1 MPGEVEQTDVRVSD
15 GLDWWG
21 CLKAFGELT
30 EKQLDP
36 ERAVWRLRIFVGVH
50 GVPASSPG
58 QPSTVAV
65 LQISHAFADGARAA
79 ALAGLLFGRN
89 VPLPAIA
96 APPAER
102 RVSRGIEAIR
112 RRRQLDFEIE
122 AGRVPAP
129 AGPVPALRTNNA
141 ATGAPILRT
150 FVRHRTQL
158 PGKSITVGALVAIS
172 EALGGYL
179 RERGED
185 PSTLTALVPMAK
197 PGIPHARNHSG
208 PEYIRLHPDVTA
220 RDERAGL
227 IATEFED
234 CRRRHLHP
242 GFGATEL
249 ALSTLPL
256 PLLHWVMARRSPP
269 TVMANTVVSSV
280 NRGAADLSFGG
291 CPVFMTAG
299 YPFLTPNIGLTH
311 GVHGLGNMVA
321 ISVNTTESIIPDI
334 DHYIDRLTASQA
346 RSEED
351 RLPATTG

>member
-1 MPGEVEQTDVRVSD
+1 MLGEVEQTDVHVSD
-15 GLDWWG
+15 GLDWLG
-21 CLKAFGELT
+21 RLKAFGELT

-65 LQISHAFADGARAA
+65 LQMSHAFADGARAA

-102 RVSRGIEAIR
+102 RVSRGIKAIR

-122 AGRVPAP
+122 AGQVPAP

-158 PGKSITVGALVAIS
+158 PGKSITVGALVVIS

-197 PGIPHARNHSG
+197 SGIPHARNHSG
-208 PEYIRLHPDVTA
+208 PEYIRLHPDVRA

-227 IATEFED
+227 IANEFE
-234 CRRRHLHP
+234 
-242 GFGATEL
+242 
-249 ALSTLPL
+249 
-256 PLLHWVMARRSPP
+256 
-269 TVMANTVVSSV
+269 TV
-280 NRGAADLSFGG
+280 
-291 CPVFMTAG
+291 G

-311 GVHGLGNMVA
+311 GVHGGGDMVA
-321 ISVNTTESIIPDI
+321 ISVNTTESIIPDT